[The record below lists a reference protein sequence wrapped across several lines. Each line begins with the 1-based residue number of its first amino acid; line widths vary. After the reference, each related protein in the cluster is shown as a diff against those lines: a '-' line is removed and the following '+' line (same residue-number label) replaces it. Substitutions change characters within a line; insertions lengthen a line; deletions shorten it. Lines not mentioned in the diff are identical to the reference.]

1 VSSDPEK
8 ESEILLNNILI
19 AEDLQHESSIPTKA
33 KQGLIVK
40 KVQNMLN
47 KNPMAIVMRAML
59 TKQGD
64 KPNRN
69 VEERLVILSSKDIK
83 WYHNEE
89 EMSKGK
95 RPLGVII
102 LSAVYHCVPANTK
115 MSTVD
120 INVRDGK
127 IKGSL
132 AFRLELALGRRK
144 TRAKKEGESLFSG
157 LKTCQ
162 REMNG
167 SQALNFSGQKLSTMD
182 L

>member
-69 VEERLVILSSKDIK
+69 VEERLVILS
-83 WYHNEE
+83 
-89 EMSKGK
+89 
-95 RPLGVII
+95 
-102 LSAVYHCVPANTK
+102 
-115 MSTVD
+115 
-120 INVRDGK
+120 
-127 IKGSL
+127 
-132 AFRLELALGRRK
+132 
-144 TRAKKEGESLFSG
+144 
-157 LKTCQ
+157 
-162 REMNG
+162 
-167 SQALNFSGQKLSTMD
+167 
-182 L
+182 